1 MSNLHIGETM
11 TYANA
16 GKLREAVMGSK
27 GDKGATQRALDKLK
41 SMGDEGKKL
50 YAEAM
55 KGVPQAGRN
64 QAFEQ
69 YIRH

>member
-1 MSNLHIGETM
+1 
-11 TYANA
+11 
-16 GKLREAVMGSK
+16 
-27 GDKGATQRALDKLK
+27 
-41 SMGDEGKKL
+41 MGDEGKKL